1 VAGESPFGTLS
12 VDEFLRDHWQK
23 KPLLVRGAFPD
34 LNDPVSPE
42 DLAGLAV
49 EAPVESR
56 LVLTEHE
63 GVPFAVH
70 YGPLEPGDF
79 ENLPES
85 DWTLLVRHVDKLV
98 PEMGAL
104 LEHFRFMPDWR
115 IDDIMVSYA
124 VPGGS
129 VGPHVDGYDV
139 FLIQGMGRRRW
150 QINTGPDAPATR
162 REDTDLDV
170 LAEFTPTE
178 EWELEPG
185 DMLYL
190 PPGVAH
196 HGIALEPGLTYSVG
210 FRAPAQDELL
220 AGWLEHL
227 MKRATGRERYRD
239 PDLKAA
245 EHPGKIGR
253 ETLDQVRKL
262 LTEALDF
269 DETDFREWF
278 GRFITEDAGLPAP
291 EPEPGRL
298 GLERLKRQL
307 DAGKRLVRNP
317 LSRVCYMENGD
328 RAWLFVSGACYRTTL
343 SLASRLGDQHTLGY
357 QELRDTLKEPD
368 DSSVVLELLNQGHWR
383 LED

>member
-1 VAGESPFGTLS
+1 MAEEALFGALD
-12 VDEFLRDHWQK
+12 VGDFLRDYWQK
-23 KPLLVRGAFPD
+23 KPLLVRGSFPGFS
-34 LNDPVSPE
+34 DPLSPE

-56 LVLTEHE
+56 LVMTEHQ
-63 GVPFAVH
+63 GVPFAVR

-79 ENLPES
+79 EGLSET

-98 PEMGAL
+98 PDVGSL
-104 LEHFRFMPDWR
+104 LDRFRFIPDWR

-129 VGPHVDGYDV
+129 VGPHVDAYDV
-139 FLIQGMGRRRW
+139 FLIQGTGRRRW
-150 QINTGPDAPATR
+150 SINTDPDAPAR
-162 REDTDLDV
+162 RRDDTDLDV
-170 LAEFTPTE
+170 LADFTPTE
-178 EWELEPG
+178 EWDLEPG

-196 HGIALEPGLTYSVG
+196 HGVALESGMTYSVG

-227 MKRATGRERYRD
+227 MERATGGERYRD
-239 PDLKAA
+239 PDLKEA
-245 EHPGKIGR
+245 EHPGKIGK
-253 ETLDQVRKL
+253 ETLEQVRNL
-262 LTEALDF
+262 LTQTLSF

-298 GLERLKRQL
+298 GLESLKRQL

-328 RAWLFVSGACYRTTL
+328 RAWLFVSGTCYRTTL
-343 SLASRLGDQHTLGY
+343 SLASRLGDQQTLGY
-357 QELRDTLKEPD
+357 QELRGTLKEPD
-368 DSSVVLELLNQGHWR
+368 DSGVVLELLNQGHWR